1 METNTAANLAG
12 QGIRQLVTFRLGE
25 EEYGVDILK
34 VHEIDRMMDITE
46 VPNAPSCIEGVI
58 NLRGKVIPVINLR
71 KKFGLPPRE
80 ADERTK
86 IVVVDIGTS
95 AGMIVDSVSEVLRI
109 SSDIIEPPPAM
120 AAGAG
125 SEFILGVGKLK
136 DRLLILLDIEKLLG
150 VGDAETMKKAVAAI

>member
-1 METNTAANLAG
+1 MGAQAEH
-12 QGIRQLVTFRLGE
+12 GIQQLVTFRLGD

-46 VPNAPSCIEGVI
+46 VPNAPSSIEGVI

-71 KKFGLPPRE
+71 KKFNLPPRE
-80 ADERTK
+80 ADDRTK

-109 SSDIIEPPPAM
+109 SSDIIEPPPPM
-120 AAGAG
+120 TTGLS
-125 SEFILGVGKLK
+125 SEYIRGVGKLK

-150 VGDAETMKKAVAAI
+150 AREKTETANAVAAI

>member
-1 METNTAANLAG
+1 MGANAD
-12 QGIRQLVTFRLGE
+12 QGIQQLVTFRLGE

-46 VPNAPSCIEGVI
+46 VPNAPSSIEGVI

-71 KKFGLPPRE
+71 KKFNLPPRE
-80 ADERTK
+80 ADGRTM

-109 SSDIIEPPPAM
+109 SSDIVEPPPSM
-120 AAGAG
+120 TTGLS
-125 SEFILGVGKLK
+125 SEYIRGVGKLK

-150 VGDAETMKKAVAAI
+150 TQEKAETAKAVSAI

>member
-1 METNTAANLAG
+1 MGTKAESAI
-12 QGIRQLVTFRLGE
+12 QQLVTFRLGD

-46 VPNAPSCIEGVI
+46 VPNAPPSIEGVI

-71 KKFGLPPRE
+71 KKFNLPDRE
-80 ADERTK
+80 ADGRTK

-109 SSDIIEPPPAM
+109 SSDIVEPPPPM
-120 AAGAG
+120 TAGVS
-125 SEFILGVGKLK
+125 SEYIRGVGKLK

-150 VGDAETMKKAVAAI
+150 ADEKANTANAVAAI

>member
-1 METNTAANLAG
+1 MGTHAES
-12 QGIRQLVTFRLGE
+12 QIQQLVTFRLGE

-46 VPNAPSCIEGVI
+46 VPNAPSSIEGVI

-71 KKFGLPPRE
+71 RKFNLPERE
-80 ADERTK
+80 ADSRTK

-109 SSDIIEPPPAM
+109 SSDIIEPPPPM
-120 AAGAG
+120 TAGVS
-125 SEFILGVGKLK
+125 SEYIRGVGKLK

-150 VGDAETMKKAVAAI
+150 AEEKTNTANAVAAI

>member
-1 METNTAANLAG
+1 MGTNAES
-12 QGIRQLVTFRLGE
+12 QIQQLVTFRLGD

-46 VPNAPSCIEGVI
+46 VPNAPPSIEGVI

-71 KKFGLPPRE
+71 KKFNLPERE
-80 ADERTK
+80 ADSRTK

-109 SSDIIEPPPAM
+109 SSDIVEPPPPM
-120 AAGAG
+120 TTGVS
-125 SEFILGVGKLK
+125 SEYIRGVGKLK

-150 VGDAETMKKAVAAI
+150 ADEKANTAKAVAAI

>member
-1 METNTAANLAG
+1 MGTNTES
-12 QGIRQLVTFRLGE
+12 QIQQLVTFRLGD

-46 VPNAPSCIEGVI
+46 VPNAPPSIEGVI

-71 KKFGLPPRE
+71 KKFNLPERE
-80 ADERTK
+80 ADGRTK

-109 SSDIIEPPPAM
+109 SSDIIEPPPPM
-120 AAGAG
+120 TAGVS
-125 SEFILGVGKLK
+125 SEYIRGVGKLK

-150 VGDAETMKKAVAAI
+150 ADEKANTANAVAAI

>member
-1 METNTAANLAG
+1 MGTNTES
-12 QGIRQLVTFRLGE
+12 QIQQLVTFRLGD

-46 VPNAPSCIEGVI
+46 VPNAPPSIEGVI

-71 KKFGLPPRE
+71 KKFNLPDRE
-80 ADERTK
+80 ADGRTK

-109 SSDIIEPPPAM
+109 SSDIIEPPPPM
-120 AAGAG
+120 TTGVS
-125 SEFILGVGKLK
+125 SEYIRGVGKLK

-150 VGDAETMKKAVAAI
+150 ADEKANTANAVAAI

>member
-1 METNTAANLAG
+1 MVTQAEH
-12 QGIRQLVTFRLGE
+12 GIQQLVTFRLGE

-46 VPNAPSCIEGVI
+46 VPNAPSSIEGVI

-71 KKFGLPPRE
+71 KKFNLPPRE

-109 SSDIIEPPPAM
+109 SSDIIEPPPPM
-120 AAGAG
+120 TTGVS
-125 SEFILGVGKLK
+125 SEYIRGVGKLK

-150 VGDAETMKKAVAAI
+150 AREKTETASAVAAI

>member
-1 METNTAANLAG
+1 MGTNG
-12 QGIRQLVTFRLGE
+12 EGGIQQLVTFRLGD

-46 VPNAPSCIEGVI
+46 VPNAPPSIEGVI

-71 KKFGLPPRE
+71 KKFDLPPRE
-80 ADERTK
+80 PDARTK

-109 SSDIIEPPPAM
+109 SSDIVEPPPAM
-120 AAGAG
+120 AAGVS
-125 SEFILGVGKLK
+125 SEYIRGVGKLK

-150 VGDAETMKKAVAAI
+150 AGEKAQTQKAVAAV

>member
-1 METNTAANLAG
+1 MDMNTAANLAG
-12 QGIRQLVTFRLGE
+12 QGIQQLVTFRLGD

-46 VPNAPSCIEGVI
+46 VPNAPACVEGVI

-71 KKFGLPPRE
+71 TKFGLPARE
-80 ADERTK
+80 ADNRTK

-109 SSDIIEPPPAM
+109 SSDIVEPPPAM
-120 AAGAG
+120 ATGVG
-125 SEFILGVGKLK
+125 SEYIRGVGKLK

-150 VGDAETMKKAVAAI
+150 AGDAETMNNAVAAI

>member
-1 METNTAANLAG
+1 MGTNAES
-12 QGIRQLVTFRLGE
+12 QIQQLVTFRLGE

-46 VPNAPSCIEGVI
+46 VPNAPASIEGVI

-71 KKFGLPPRE
+71 RKFNLPERE
-80 ADERTK
+80 ADSRTK

-109 SSDIIEPPPAM
+109 SSDIIEPPPPM
-120 AAGAG
+120 TAGVS
-125 SEFILGVGKLK
+125 SEYIRGVGKLK

-150 VGDAETMKKAVAAI
+150 TDEKANTAKAVAAI

>member
-1 METNTAANLAG
+1 MDAMETNAES
-12 QGIRQLVTFRLGE
+12 QIQQLVTFRLGD

-46 VPNAPSCIEGVI
+46 VPNAPPSIEGVI

-71 KKFGLPPRE
+71 KKFNLPERE
-80 ADERTK
+80 PDSRTK

-109 SSDIIEPPPAM
+109 SSDIVEPPPPM
-120 AAGAG
+120 TTGVS
-125 SEFILGVGKLK
+125 SEYIRGVGKLK

-150 VGDAETMKKAVAAI
+150 ADEKANTANAVAAI

>member
-1 METNTAANLAG
+1 MGTNAES
-12 QGIRQLVTFRLGE
+12 QIQQLVTFRLGD

-46 VPNAPSCIEGVI
+46 VPNAPPSIEGVI

-71 KKFGLPPRE
+71 KKFNLPERE
-80 ADERTK
+80 PDSRTK

-109 SSDIIEPPPAM
+109 SSDIVEPPPPM
-120 AAGAG
+120 TTGVS
-125 SEFILGVGKLK
+125 SEYIRGVGKLK

-150 VGDAETMKKAVAAI
+150 ADEKANTAKAVAAI

>member
-1 METNTAANLAG
+1 MEANAAA
-12 QGIRQLVTFRLGE
+12 QGIQQLVTFRLGE

-71 KKFGLPPRE
+71 KKFNLPPRE

-109 SSDIIEPPPAM
+109 SSDIIEPPPPM
-120 AAGAG
+120 ASGTG
-125 SEFILGVGKLK
+125 SEYIRGVGKLQ

-150 VGDAETMKKAVAAI
+150 ARDSENMAKAVAAI

>member
-1 METNTAANLAG
+1 MGTNTE
-12 QGIRQLVTFRLGE
+12 QGIQQLVTFRLGE

-46 VPNAPSCIEGVI
+46 VPNAPPSIEGVI

-71 KKFGLPPRE
+71 KKFNLPPRE
-80 ADERTK
+80 ADGRTK

-109 SSDIIEPPPAM
+109 SSDIIEPPPPM
-120 AAGAG
+120 TTGLS
-125 SEFILGVGKLK
+125 SEYIRGVGKLK

-150 VGDAETMKKAVAAI
+150 AQEKTETAKAVAAV

>member
-1 METNTAANLAG
+1 MGTNTES
-12 QGIRQLVTFRLGE
+12 QIQQLVTFRLGD

-46 VPNAPSCIEGVI
+46 VPNAPPSIEGVI

-71 KKFGLPPRE
+71 KKFNLPDRE
-80 ADERTK
+80 ADGRTK

-109 SSDIIEPPPAM
+109 SSDIVEPPPPM
-120 AAGAG
+120 TAGVS
-125 SEFILGVGKLK
+125 SEYIRGVGKLK

-150 VGDAETMKKAVAAI
+150 ADEKANTANAVAAI

>member
-1 METNTAANLAG
+1 MGTNAES
-12 QGIRQLVTFRLGE
+12 QIQQLVTFRLGD

-46 VPNAPSCIEGVI
+46 VPNAPPSIEGVI

-71 KKFGLPPRE
+71 RKFNLPERE
-80 ADERTK
+80 ADSRTK

-109 SSDIIEPPPAM
+109 SSDIVEPPPAM
-120 AAGAG
+120 TPGVS
-125 SEFILGVGKLK
+125 SEFIRGVGKLK

-150 VGDAETMKKAVAAI
+150 ADEKANTAKAVAAI

>member
-1 METNTAANLAG
+1 MGTNAE
-12 QGIRQLVTFRLGE
+12 QGIQQLVTFRLGE

-46 VPNAPSCIEGVI
+46 VPNAPPSIEGVI

-71 KKFGLPPRE
+71 KKFNLPPRE
-80 ADERTK
+80 SDARTK

-109 SSDIIEPPPAM
+109 SSDIVEPPPPM
-120 AAGAG
+120 TVGI
-125 SEFILGVGKLK
+125 SSDCIRGVGKLK

-150 VGDAETMKKAVAAI
+150 AQEKAETAKAVAAI

>member
-1 METNTAANLAG
+1 MGTNAES
-12 QGIRQLVTFRLGE
+12 GIQQLVTFRLGD

-46 VPNAPSCIEGVI
+46 VPNAPSSIEGVI

-71 KKFGLPPRE
+71 KKFNLPEKE
-80 ADERTK
+80 ADGRTK
-86 IVVVDIGTS
+86 IVVVDIGTA

-109 SSDIIEPPPAM
+109 SSDIIEPPPPMTASVS
-120 AAGAG
+120 
-125 SEFILGVGKLK
+125 SEYIRGVGKLK

-150 VGDAETMKKAVAAI
+150 TDEKTNTAAAVAAI

>member
-1 METNTAANLAG
+1 MKALTADTK
-12 QGIRQLVTFRLGE
+12 IIQLVTFRLGE

-34 VHEIDRMMDITE
+34 VHEINRMMDITS
-46 VPNAPSCIEGVI
+46 VPNAPNCIEGVI

-71 KKFGLPPRE
+71 RKFGLPHKQ
-80 ADERTK
+80 ADARSK

-109 SSDIIEPPPAM
+109 SSDIVEPPPLM
-120 AAGAG
+120 TTGVN
-125 SEFILGVGKLK
+125 SEYIRGVGKLK

-150 VGDAETMKKAVAAI
+150 AEEKANTSKAVAAI

>member
-1 METNTAANLAG
+1 MGTNAES
-12 QGIRQLVTFRLGE
+12 QIQQLVTFRLGD

-46 VPNAPSCIEGVI
+46 VPNAPSSIEGVI

-71 KKFGLPPRE
+71 RKFNLPEKE
-80 ADERTK
+80 ADSRTK

-109 SSDIIEPPPAM
+109 SSDIVEPPPPMTASVSCEYIK
-120 AAGAG
+120 GG
-125 SEFILGVGKLK
+125 GKLK
-136 DRLLILLDIEKLLG
+136 DRLLILLDIEKLRG
-150 VGDAETMKKAVAAI
+150 ADEKANAAAAVAAI

>member
-1 METNTAANLAG
+1 MGANAESRI
-12 QGIRQLVTFRLGE
+12 QQLVTFRLGD

-46 VPNAPSCIEGVI
+46 VPNAPPFIEGVI

-71 KKFGLPPRE
+71 KKFNLPERK
-80 ADERTK
+80 ADSRTK

-109 SSDIIEPPPAM
+109 SSDIVEPPPLM
-120 AAGAG
+120 TTGVN
-125 SEFILGVGKLK
+125 SEYIRGVGKLK

-150 VGDAETMKKAVAAI
+150 AEEKANTSKAVAAI